1 MSEIEKLK
9 KKWEDAK
16 AKVRAAD
23 RTDYKLMEQL
33 IKERDMAAKQ
43 YRAAKQQAED
53 ASEKKEEKFLQEEKL
68 QVAKDRERSLLAK
81 RGAERGAKAFNAEQK
96 MKFNRYQQKAKQ
108 KDWKL
113 YPSIEEWEAAGS
125 PMKDA

>member
-9 KKWEDAK
+9 KKWEDSK

-33 IKERDMAAKQ
+33 MKERDMAAKQ

-96 MKFNRYQQKAKQ
+96 RKFTRYQQKAKE